1 MRDFA
6 LVVCLG
12 LVSQATAF
20 SQQNNP
26 ARSQQPAMSPEASAR
41 LDAVLAQWEAR
52 MTGVKTLKAA
62 ISREYQDKVFKT
74 TDVYIGNAYFQAP
87 NLAHLELA
95 RRDNA
100 SIYEKFVCT
109 GQFIY
114 QFVPA
119 QKQVRVYDLGPA
131 QKGQQIGENNFLS
144 FLTGMK
150 VADAKARYLI
160 RLESEDK
167 DYYFLN
173 VQPRNPSDM
182 ADFNAVQIAL
192 SKGTFL
198 PKAVRYTQ
206 ANGNVTT
213 WSITG
218 ALECDVRLDPNLFA
232 APATPPGFQ
241 MKRQPPPTANSGK

>member
-6 LVVCLG
+6 LVMCLG
-12 LVSQATAF
+12 LVSQASAF
-20 SQQNNP
+20 SQQNSP
-26 ARSQQPAMSPEASAR
+26 PRGQPPVTSPEASAR

-74 TDVYIGNAYFQAP
+74 TDVYVGKAYFQAP
-87 NLAHLELA
+87 NLANLELT

-100 SIYEKFVCT
+100 SIFEKFVCT

-131 QKGQQIGENNFLS
+131 QKGQQIAENNFLS

-150 VADAKARYLI
+150 ATDAKARYLI
-160 RLESEDK
+160 RLESEDV
-167 DYYFLN
+167 DYYFLE
-173 VQPRNPSDM
+173 VKPRNPSDL

-192 SKGTFL
+192 SKKSFL
-198 PKAVRYTQ
+198 PQALRYTQ

-213 WSITG
+213 WHISG
-218 ALECDVRLDPNLFA
+218 ALECDVRLDPKLFA
-232 APATPPGFQ
+232 APATPPGYEL
-241 MKRQPPPTANSGK
+241 KRQPPSGR